1 MSAPPGSPPLDQ
13 LPVAPAS
20 SVKDGWRG
28 MMRALSAE
36 GRLLITNH
44 NQPEAVILSTAEY
57 ARLLEAA
64 RAANRP
70 CPTRWPNCAAA
81 STNGW
86 RRWTMNRPATAC
98 AT

>member
-1 MSAPPGSPPLDQ
+1 MSAPARLPPLDQ

-20 SVKDGWRG
+20 SVKKDGWRG

-64 RAANRP
+64 RRQPGHA
-70 CPTRWPNCAAA
+70 
-81 STNGW
+81 
-86 RRWTMNRPATAC
+86 RPAGRIAPPLRRTAGG
-98 AT
+98 AGR

>member
-1 MSAPPGSPPLDQ
+1 
-13 LPVAPAS
+13 
-20 SVKDGWRG
+20 

-64 RAANRP
+64 QAANQAM
-70 CPTRWPNCAAA
+70 PTRWPNCAAA

-86 RRWTMNRPATAC
+86 RRWTMNRLATAC